1 MTFFEAF
8 LNVLFMLT
16 MSMTVLLLLVLATH
30 VLTLIISALVYLGI
44 PFLVGLAQ
52 IAILVLL
59 ATTLVYWLKQLNN
72 LRKHF

>member
-59 ATTLVYWLKQLNN
+59 ATTLVYWLNN
-72 LRKHF
+72 